1 MTRALWLLYLRR
13 LARPQLRT
21 VMAVVSVAAGSS
33 LALSVVVVRSSV
45 NWSLAQLGRQLAGP
59 APLRVVGADSSGGL
73 DQRYA
78 GAVARTP
85 GVARSVPVVQ
95 VSTVVRTAGG
105 RTRSVVAL
113 GVDCGAALVTGVAC
127 GPGTPMATSAL
138 LASGLGRGSWM
149 ETSTG
154 VIPMSSAART
164 TLLDKV
170 NGGAVVVMDLDR
182 AQRLFDRADRLDV
195 VYVTP
200 LSSVPTAVLAAR
212 LAAVVGPQNAVLSAT
227 DPPPEVG
234 AAIGD
239 IVPLLTILAV
249 LAAGIAA
256 VLVYNVVSLSL
267 EQRRRDDAVGAALG
281 ASPGLVAAGGFGEAA
296 VVGMLGGVFGAAGG
310 TVLAGST
317 VSALSTFSSQA
328 LGVPIAVHTSP
339 AIYVAGLGLGL
350 VIGIVAAVGP
360 VRRAL
365 RSDVVAELSGR
376 ERVGE
381 ARRGVSIRH
390 ALPLAAVVGAAIV
403 VEWLAARH
411 GALAPWQSPVVSLA
425 FVVCVLA
432 SVLAVGYA
440 APLAVT
446 ASIRRPPRRGVFRLA
461 LANVL
466 RHPGRTGVVAVAVA
480 ASVGVAFMTAS
491 YDVSIHD
498 GIVSGVAGSAS
509 GRGVLVTTAADRSEN
524 NADGRVPAGTAA
536 VLGALPGVERV
547 EPFRVAL
554 IGSTPAQLIQVEAI
568 DDLSGHP
575 VVDTGH
581 LVPARYR
588 RGEVMVGAGLARRLH
603 LGPGSDLALDTPAGR
618 VRVTTGGVWELGDFG
633 GENVTMSSAR
643 FGQLFGPQLPTT
655 LELVATPGTN
665 LTALRAR
672 AAAAGL
678 PPDMVFRTPA
688 GLVRDISGV
697 ANSELTPFWALQRA
711 LLVVAFVSVLSTLS
725 LAALQRRREFG
736 LLSAV
741 GLTRGEKFRM
751 VLSEALVVAVVASVL
766 GIVMGVVDMDALV
779 QVTPL
784 LVGFHDP
791 YRLDV
796 ASLALYV
803 PLAVVVAAA
812 ASSWPAWQVSR
823 LRVVEALQYE

>member
-1 MTRALWLLYLRR
+1 
-13 LARPQLRT
+13 
-21 VMAVVSVAAGSS
+21 MAVVSVAAGSS

-45 NWSLAQLGRQLAGP
+45 SWSLAQFGRELAGP

-78 GAVARTP
+78 QAVARTP
-85 GVARSVPVVQ
+85 GVALSVPVVQ
-95 VSTVVRTAGG
+95 VSTVVRTAG
-105 RTRSVVAL
+105 RRSRPVVAL
-113 GVDCGAALVTGVAC
+113 GVDCGRAALVTGVAC
-127 GPGTPMATSAL
+127 GPGAPIVTSAL
-138 LASGLGRGSWM
+138 MAPALGRGSWM
-149 ETSTG
+149 ETATG
-154 VIPMSSAART
+154 VVPMSSAAHSPM
-164 TLLDKV
+164 LDKV
-170 NGGAVVVMDLDR
+170 NGGAVVVMDLAT
-182 AQRLFDRADRLDV
+182 AQRLFDRAGRLDV
-195 VYVTP
+195 VYVTSRP
-200 LSSVPTAVLAAR
+200 SVPTAVLAAR
-212 LAAVVGPQNAVLSAT
+212 LTAAIGPQNAVLSAT
-227 DPPPEVG
+227 DPPPEVE

-281 ASPGLVAAGGFGEAA
+281 APPGLLAAGGFVEAGA
-296 VVGMLGGVFGAAGG
+296 VGMVGGVLGAAGG
-310 TVLAGST
+310 TVLAGPT
-317 VSALSTFSSQA
+317 VSAMSMFSSHA
-328 LGVPIAVHTSP
+328 LGVPIAVHASP
-339 AIYVAGLGLGL
+339 GTYVAGLALGL
-350 VIGIVAAVGP
+350 LIGIVAAVGP

-376 ERVGE
+376 QRVGE
-381 ARRGVSIRH
+381 ARRGLSIRH
-390 ALPLAAVVGAAIV
+390 ALPLVAVVGAAIA
-403 VEWLAARH
+403 VEWLASRH
-411 GALAPWQSPVVSLA
+411 GALASWQAPVISLA

-446 ASIRRPPRRGVFRLA
+446 ASIRRPPRQGVFRLA

-491 YDVSIHD
+491 YDLSIHD
-498 GIVSGVAGSAS
+498 GIVSGVASSAA
-509 GRGVLVTTAADRSEN
+509 GRGVLVTTMADRGQEN
-524 NADGRVPAGTAA
+524 TDGRVPAGTAA
-536 VLGALPGVERV
+536 ALESLPGVERV

-554 IGSTPAQLIQVEAI
+554 TGSVPTQLIQVEAF

-575 VVDTGH
+575 AVDVGR
-581 LVPARYR
+581 LAPAAYR

-603 LGPGSDLALDTPAGR
+603 LGSGSVLALDTPAGR
-618 VRVTTGGVWELGDFG
+618 VPVTTEGVWELGDFG

-643 FGQLFGPQLPTT
+643 FAQLFGAQLPTT
-655 LELVATPGTN
+655 LELVAAPGTSYA
-665 LTALRAR
+665 TLRAR

-678 PPDMVFRTPA
+678 PSDLVFRTPA
-688 GLVRDISGV
+688 GLVRDTSSA

-711 LLVVAFVSVLSTLS
+711 LLVVAFVSVLSTLL

-741 GLTRGEKFRM
+741 GLSPGEKFRM
-751 VLSEALVVAVVASVL
+751 VLAEALVVAVVASVL
-766 GIVMGVVDMDALV
+766 GIVMGAVDMGALV

-791 YRLDV
+791 YRLDL

-803 PLAVVVAAA
+803 PLALVVAAA

-823 LRVVEALQYE
+823 LRAVEALQYE